1 MNELEESPVQ
11 KENMNLRAKKDAL
24 CSENDNDN
32 KKCSIDCPMSDVTH
46 NSLEEELLNH
56 VANSKAIFKSQQKE
70 EPELTFKEKRA
81 IAEKLLEKSRCLFLS
96 KFGHYLKMEHLE
108 YFNKS
113 EDYETAYHINR
124 LRRYFNNSTRHID
137 VRNRRYEALKTL
149 IEKGEYFSEC
159 EMMKRNPLLYE
170 HLVGQYL
177 TEEEKKARD
186 SIDTRS
192 VNYVDVLLETIERHK
207 LEKHLKLQQ
216 KEEDEVREEND
227 SDDDDDDDD
236 DDNDVDDDNSRESI
250 ISKNSNKQTHFQW
263 GEDINKVTV
272 KNKSDRDKKQNKI
285 LNQEIQLFRQEF
297 VTNMYQS
304 FLDGK
309 DRDFDYS
316 AVDDNEAYDNVEL
329 RNQDEEEKYFD
340 SEAPETVL
348 PHNEC
353 NDQSESEDELDA
365 YMRTLKPMTPAITGM
380 EEQEKLLEDAIGV
393 VKVQAFQMKH
403 CLDKSKLMDALKHA
417 STMLGELRTSLLSP
431 KSYYELYMAI
441 TDELRHLEL
450 YLLDEFQKGRKVTD
464 LYELVQYVGNIVPR
478 LYLLITVGLVYI
490 KTTPGLKRDLLRDL
504 VEMCRGVQHP
514 LRGLFLRNYLL
525 QCTRNILPD
534 VTEGDDEDGTVRD
547 SIDFVLM
554 NFAEMNKL
562 WVRMQHQGHS
572 RDKERRERERE
583 ELRIL
588 VGTNLVRLSQLES
601 VTLDK
606 YKKLVLPGI
615 LEQVVSCRDAIAQE
629 YLMECIIQVFPDEFH
644 LQTLN
649 AFLKSCAELQNGV
662 NVKNIIISLIDRLA
676 AFSQR
681 SDGVGGP
688 GSPSQ
693 VPGIPQDV
701 KLFDVFS
708 DQIAT
713 IIQTRQDMP
722 SEDIVSLQ
730 VALINLAHK
739 CYPDRVDYVDKVL
752 FTTVQ
757 IFQKQNVDKLEYNSA
772 VSRELVR
779 LMKIPVDNYKN
790 ILTVLKLEHYAPL
803 LDYFDYEGR
812 KSLAIYIITNIL
824 ENETLIPMQ
833 EQVDAVLSMVSPLV
847 QDQSDQPN
855 IEEDPEDFAEE
866 QGLLGRLIHH
876 FKSDTPDQQY
886 MILSAARKHF
896 SAGGNKRIKYT
907 LPPII
912 FQSYQLAFT
921 YKALKDQDEMW
932 QKKCQKIFQFCHT
945 TITALMK
952 AELAELPLRLFLQGA
967 IAIGE
972 IRFDNFEMVAYE
984 FMSQAFSIYE
994 DEISDS
1000 KAQLAA
1006 ITLIIATF
1014 EQMSCFGEEN
1024 AEPVRNQCALYA
1036 SKLLRKPDQCRG
1048 VATCSHIFWSGKSLA
1063 TGGKEMQE
1071 GGKVLDCLKKGI
1083 RIASQCMDT
1092 SVQVQLYVE
1101 LLNHYIYFYEK
1112 GNTAVTVQILN
1123 QVIAK
1128 IREELPNL
1136 EASEETDQIQKHL
1149 ANTLEHLRNRMESP
1163 DSDGLSYQ
1171 GLVL

>member
-1 MNELEESPVQ
+1 MV
-11 KENMNLRAKKDAL
+11 
-24 CSENDNDN
+24 
-32 KKCSIDCPMSDVTH
+32 
-46 NSLEEELLNH
+46 SL
-56 VANSKAIFKSQQKE
+56 FFSQ
-70 EPELTFKEKRA
+70 
-81 IAEKLLEKSRCLFLS
+81 
-96 KFGHYLKMEHLE
+96 
-108 YFNKS
+108 
-113 EDYETAYHINR
+113 
-124 LRRYFNNSTRHID
+124 
-137 VRNRRYEALKTL
+137 
-149 IEKGEYFSEC
+149 
-159 EMMKRNPLLYE
+159 
-170 HLVGQYL
+170 
-177 TEEEKKARD
+177 
-186 SIDTRS
+186 
-192 VNYVDVLLETIERHK
+192 
-207 LEKHLKLQQ
+207 
-216 KEEDEVREEND
+216 
-227 SDDDDDDDD
+227 
-236 DDNDVDDDNSRESI
+236 
-250 ISKNSNKQTHFQW
+250 
-263 GEDINKVTV
+263 
-272 KNKSDRDKKQNKI
+272 
-285 LNQEIQLFRQEF
+285 
-297 VTNMYQS
+297 
-304 FLDGK
+304 
-309 DRDFDYS
+309 
-316 AVDDNEAYDNVEL
+316 
-329 RNQDEEEKYFD
+329 
-340 SEAPETVL
+340 
-348 PHNEC
+348 
-353 NDQSESEDELDA
+353 
-365 YMRTLKPMTPAITGM
+365 PMTPAITGM

-534 VTEGDDEDGTVRD
+534 VAEGDDEDGTVRD

-572 RDKERRERERE
+572 RDRERRERERE

-722 SEDIVSLQ
+722 PEDIVSLQ

-790 ILTVLKLEHYAPL
+790 ILIVLKLEHYAPL

-824 ENETLIPMQ
+824 ENETLIPAQ

-847 QDQSDQPN
+847 QDQPDQPN

-876 FKSDTPDQQY
+876 FKSETPDQQY

-896 SAGGNKRIKYT
+896 STGGNKRIKYT
-907 LPPII
+907 LPPIV

-1063 TGGKEMQE
+1063 TAGKEMQE

-1112 GNTAVTVQILN
+1112 GNTAVTVLILN

-1136 EASEETDQIQKHL
+1136 EASEETEQIQKHL

>member
-1 MNELEESPVQ
+1 MP
-11 KENMNLRAKKDAL
+11 
-24 CSENDNDN
+24 
-32 KKCSIDCPMSDVTH
+32 I
-46 NSLEEELLNH
+46 
-56 VANSKAIFKSQQKE
+56 
-70 EPELTFKEKRA
+70 
-81 IAEKLLEKSRCLFLS
+81 
-96 KFGHYLKMEHLE
+96 
-108 YFNKS
+108 
-113 EDYETAYHINR
+113 
-124 LRRYFNNSTRHID
+124 
-137 VRNRRYEALKTL
+137 
-149 IEKGEYFSEC
+149 
-159 EMMKRNPLLYE
+159 
-170 HLVGQYL
+170 
-177 TEEEKKARD
+177 
-186 SIDTRS
+186 
-192 VNYVDVLLETIERHK
+192 
-207 LEKHLKLQQ
+207 
-216 KEEDEVREEND
+216 
-227 SDDDDDDDD
+227 
-236 DDNDVDDDNSRESI
+236 
-250 ISKNSNKQTHFQW
+250 
-263 GEDINKVTV
+263 
-272 KNKSDRDKKQNKI
+272 
-285 LNQEIQLFRQEF
+285 
-297 VTNMYQS
+297 
-304 FLDGK
+304 
-309 DRDFDYS
+309 
-316 AVDDNEAYDNVEL
+316 
-329 RNQDEEEKYFD
+329 
-340 SEAPETVL
+340 
-348 PHNEC
+348 
-353 NDQSESEDELDA
+353 
-365 YMRTLKPMTPAITGM
+365 TPAAMTGV
-380 EEQEKLLEDAIGV
+380 EEQEKLLEDAVGV

-464 LYELVQYVGNIVPR
+464 LYELVQYAGNIVPR

-490 KTTPGLKRDLLRDL
+490 KTNRYLKRDLLRDL

-525 QCTRNILPD
+525 QCTRNVLPD
-534 VTEGDDEDGTVRD
+534 VADGDEQEGTVRD

-572 RDKERRERERE
+572 RNRERRERERE

-588 VGTNLVRLSQLES
+588 VGTNLVRLSQLET

-606 YKKLVLPGI
+606 YVKLVLPGI

-688 GSPSQ
+688 PGSPNQ

-708 DQIAT
+708 DQVAT
-713 IIQTRQDMP
+713 IIQTRQNMP
-722 SEDIVSLQ
+722 PEDIVSLQ

-752 FTTVQ
+752 LTTLQ
-757 IFQKQNVDKLEYNSA
+757 IFQKLNIDKLEYNSA
-772 VSRELVR
+772 VSRELSR

-790 ILTVLKLEHYAPL
+790 ILTVLKLKHFAPL
-803 LDYFDYEGR
+803 LEYFDYEGR
-812 KSLAIYIITNIL
+812 KLLAVYVITNIL
-824 ENETLIPMQ
+824 ENETLIPTQ
-833 EQVDAVLSMVSPLV
+833 EQVEAVLLMVSPLV
-847 QDQSDQPN
+847 QDQPDQPS
-855 IEEDPEDFAEE
+855 ISSMVEPEDPEDFAEE

-876 FKSDTPDQQY
+876 FKSDTADQQY

-896 SAGGNKRIKYT
+896 SAGGSKRVKYT
-907 LPPII
+907 LPPIV
-912 FQSYQLAFT
+912 FQAYQLAFT
-921 YKALKDQDEMW
+921 YKGLKDQDDMW
-932 QKKCQKIFQFCHT
+932 QKKCQKIFQFCHA

-952 AELAELPLRLFLQGA
+952 ADFAELPLRLFLQGA

-1014 EQMSCFGEEN
+1014 EQMSCFSEEN

-1063 TGGKEMQE
+1063 TAGKEMQD
-1071 GGKVLDCLKKGI
+1071 GNKVLDCLKKGI

-1092 SVQVQLYVE
+1092 SVQVQLFVE

-1128 IREELPNL
+1128 IKEELPNL
-1136 EASEETDQIQKHL
+1136 EVSEETEQIQKHL
-1149 ANTLEHLRNRMESP
+1149 ANTVEHLRNRIES
-1163 DSDGLSYQ
+1163 SESEGLSYQ
-1171 GLVL
+1171 GIAL

>member
-1 MNELEESPVQ
+1 MRNV
-11 KENMNLRAKKDAL
+11 
-24 CSENDNDN
+24 
-32 KKCSIDCPMSDVTH
+32 
-46 NSLEEELLNH
+46 SL
-56 VANSKAIFKSQQKE
+56 FFSQ
-70 EPELTFKEKRA
+70 
-81 IAEKLLEKSRCLFLS
+81 
-96 KFGHYLKMEHLE
+96 
-108 YFNKS
+108 
-113 EDYETAYHINR
+113 
-124 LRRYFNNSTRHID
+124 
-137 VRNRRYEALKTL
+137 
-149 IEKGEYFSEC
+149 
-159 EMMKRNPLLYE
+159 
-170 HLVGQYL
+170 
-177 TEEEKKARD
+177 
-186 SIDTRS
+186 
-192 VNYVDVLLETIERHK
+192 
-207 LEKHLKLQQ
+207 
-216 KEEDEVREEND
+216 
-227 SDDDDDDDD
+227 
-236 DDNDVDDDNSRESI
+236 
-250 ISKNSNKQTHFQW
+250 
-263 GEDINKVTV
+263 
-272 KNKSDRDKKQNKI
+272 
-285 LNQEIQLFRQEF
+285 
-297 VTNMYQS
+297 
-304 FLDGK
+304 
-309 DRDFDYS
+309 
-316 AVDDNEAYDNVEL
+316 
-329 RNQDEEEKYFD
+329 
-340 SEAPETVL
+340 
-348 PHNEC
+348 
-353 NDQSESEDELDA
+353 
-365 YMRTLKPMTPAITGM
+365 PMTPTMTGV
-380 EEQEKLLEDAIGV
+380 EEQEKLLEDAVGV

-403 CLDKSKLMDALKHA
+403 CLDKSRLMDALKHA

-450 YLLDEFQKGRKVTD
+450 YLLDEFQKGRKVAD
-464 LYELVQYVGNIVPR
+464 LYELVQYAGNIVPR

-490 KTTPGLKRDLLRDL
+490 KTNPCLKRDLLRDL

-525 QCTRNILPD
+525 QCTRNVLPD
-534 VTEGDDEDGTVRD
+534 VAEGVEQEGTVSTRERFPGTLLLQVRD

-572 RDKERRERERE
+572 RDRERRERERE

-588 VGTNLVRLSQLES
+588 VGTNLVRLSQLET

-693 VPGIPQDV
+693 LQGIPTDV

-708 DQIAT
+708 DQVAT

-722 SEDIVSLQ
+722 PEDIVSLQ

-739 CYPDRVDYVDKVL
+739 CYPDRVDYIDKVL
-752 FTTVQ
+752 STTVQ
-757 IFQKQNVDKLEYNSA
+757 IFQKLNIERLEYNSA
-772 VSRELVR
+772 VSRELSR

-790 ILTVLKLEHYAPL
+790 ILTVLKLEHFAPL
-803 LDYFDYEGR
+803 LEYFDYEGR
-812 KSLAIYIITNIL
+812 KSLAVYIITNIL
-824 ENETLIPMQ
+824 DNETLIPAQ

-847 QDQSDQPN
+847 QDQPDQPT

-876 FKSDTPDQQY
+876 FKSETADQQY

-896 SAGGNKRIKYT
+896 STGGNKRIKYT
-907 LPPII
+907 LPPIV
-912 FQSYQLAFT
+912 FQAYQLAFT
-921 YKALKDQDEMW
+921 YKSLKDQDDVW
-932 QKKCQKIFQFCHT
+932 QKKCQKIFQFCHV

-972 IRFDNFEMVAYE
+972 IRFDNFETVAYE

-1014 EQMSCFGEEN
+1014 EQMSCFSEEN

-1036 SKLLRKPDQCRG
+1036 SKLLKKPDQCRG
-1048 VATCSHIFWSGKSLA
+1048 VSTCSHIFWSGKSIA
-1063 TGGKEMQE
+1063 TDGKEMQD
-1071 GGKVLDCLKKGI
+1071 GNKVLDCLKKGI

-1092 SVQVQLYVE
+1092 SVQVQLFVE

-1112 GNTAVTVQILN
+1112 GNTALSVQILN

-1136 EASEETDQIQKHL
+1136 EVSEETEQIQKHL

-1163 DSDGLSYQ
+1163 ESEGPSYQ